1 MNTMQILKVV
11 FSVAIAAV
19 VNPVV
24 TLGLKAE
31 GAGYI
36 LAVSIGASA
45 GIEELMARS
54 VAQFQ
59 ISWLILRR
67 LVRQRQQPT
76 RSAKDAKVSAVFY
89 SPI

>member
-36 LAVSIGASA
+36 LAVSIGASTGCA
-45 GIEELMARS
+45 AIYISMRLFEAFVPSSRS
-54 VAQFQ
+54 RG
-59 ISWLILRR
+59 S
-67 LVRQRQQPT
+67 
-76 RSAKDAKVSAVFY
+76 SYGD
-89 SPI
+89 